1 MTPVI
6 ILAGGKSS
14 RMGTDKTR
22 LLYGEE
28 TLLARA
34 FRRFSAHFEA
44 VISARGDVGIPN
56 ARVICDIFPGLG
68 PISGL
73 HAALL
78 EYSSVFLVAAD
89 MPFADPAIAER
100 VIEYGQGSVACA
112 ATSGGRVEPLFAY
125 YTRAVMPEL
134 ELAIQSGDYS
144 LHGLLSRVGARLF
157 EAPSEILKNI
167 NRPEDYE
174 KLKSR
179 IELDKI

>member
-22 LLYGEE
+22 LLYGGE
-28 TLLARA
+28 TLLERA
-34 FRRFSAHFEA
+34 YRRFSEQFDTL
-44 VISARGDVGIPN
+44 ISARGDVGIPD
-56 ARVICDIFPGLG
+56 ARVICDILPGLG

-73 HAALL
+73 HAALQ
-78 EYSSVFLVAAD
+78 EYESVFLVATD
-89 MPFADPAIAER
+89 MPFADPGIAKS
-100 VIEYGQGSVACA
+100 VIEFGNGAAACA
-112 ATSGGRVEPLFAY
+112 ATSNGRVEPLFAY
-125 YTRAVMPEL
+125 YTRAVLPEL
-134 ELAIQSGDYS
+134 ENAITANDYS
-144 LHGLLSRVGARLF
+144 LHSLLERVGARHF
-157 EAPSEILKNI
+157 EAPSEILDNI